1 MSKNI
6 RILRKTNHI
15 NHFQPLASSRESLDD
30 IQPSQQR
37 WIKLSFELGLS
48 EKNGLHRMD
57 FIGPRYASSNC
68 PELGDKLNWDQLTGG
83 AFGKLSMKVQTDP
96 G

>member
-6 RILRKTNHI
+6 RILRKANHI

-37 WIKLSFELGLS
+37 WIKLSLELGLS
-48 EKNGLHRMD
+48 EKNGVHSMVS
-57 FIGPRYASSNC
+57 IGPRYALLNC
-68 PELGDKLNWDQLTGG
+68 PELGDKLNWDQL
-83 AFGKLSMKVQTDP
+83 SIWQTFYEGTD
-96 G
+96 

>member
-6 RILRKTNHI
+6 LRILRKANHI

-37 WIKLSFELGLS
+37 WIKLSLELGLS
-48 EKNGLHRMD
+48 EKNGVHSMVS
-57 FIGPRYASSNC
+57 IGPRYALLNC
-68 PELGDKLNWDQLTGG
+68 PELGDKLNWDQL
-83 AFGKLSMKVQTDP
+83 SIWQTFYEGTD
-96 G
+96 